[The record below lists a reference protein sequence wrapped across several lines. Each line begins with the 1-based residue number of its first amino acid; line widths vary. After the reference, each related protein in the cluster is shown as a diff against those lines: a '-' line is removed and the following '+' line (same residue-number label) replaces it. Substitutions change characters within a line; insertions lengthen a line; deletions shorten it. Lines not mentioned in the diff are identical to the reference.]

1 MGMRVTTGMAMNT
14 YRYNL
19 QLSTSNKTNS
29 MNKVLSHRQFDSF
42 SANPSSAL
50 QAWRVR
56 RAMADNASYQKNN
69 NDTYSRFSI
78 ASATMGLIKTELEK
92 AGTEADIR
100 GSSDSTASA
109 RIELGKI
116 LKDTGDSVIQAMN
129 SAKYGD
135 HFVFSGDDEMNAP
148 FSWDGDKLLYRGVN
162 VNAGLVANPAD
173 PKNIPSWAKD
183 EDGNVVGLRQEAD
196 LPAGMPESSEDAGE
210 QAWIDYYKADKAA
223 LEDGTARP
231 TIPAAPAPDWA
242 KDENGN
248 QITLELENKVPEG
261 MPTSSTND
269 VEQAWI
275 DYFTDQK
282 KAADDPNYTAVY
294 PKPSDPPGAAWG
306 EPDKYGVPEKAKDV
320 DETHDAYNRAWAA
333 YYLDQADVQ
342 RLEKLN
348 GAYENVDLGMGLQ
361 EDENG
366 KLIDGT
372 AFDRSLPGIQM
383 LGYGID
389 QDGDP
394 KNIVMIMRRLGEI
407 FSGCDSETGVFSK
420 NEEENK
426 ALREEADRLMNK
438 LKDATKNTNRAY
450 TDIDTKAHYLKEN
463 QSRLKMQGD
472 YLQEERAN
480 LEDVDLA
487 DAITEFSWDYYCY
500 SAALKVGTQLLSQSL
515 IDYMN

>member
-210 QAWIDYYKADKAA
+210 QAWIDY
-223 LEDGTARP
+223 
-231 TIPAAPAPDWA
+231 
-242 KDENGN
+242 
-248 QITLELENKVPEG
+248 
-261 MPTSSTND
+261 
-269 VEQAWI
+269 
-275 DYFTDQK
+275 FTDQK

-306 EPDKYGVPEKAKDV
+306 EPDKYGVPEAAKDV

-372 AFDRSLPGIQM
+372 AFVRSLPGIQM

-438 LKDATKNTNRAY
+438 LKDATNNTNRAY

>member
-210 QAWIDYYKADKAA
+210 QAWIDY
-223 LEDGTARP
+223 
-231 TIPAAPAPDWA
+231 
-242 KDENGN
+242 
-248 QITLELENKVPEG
+248 
-261 MPTSSTND
+261 
-269 VEQAWI
+269 
-275 DYFTDQK
+275 FTDQK

-306 EPDKYGVPEKAKDV
+306 EPDKYGVPEAAKDV

-438 LKDATKNTNRAY
+438 LKDATNNTNRAY

>member
-210 QAWIDYYKADKAA
+210 QAWIDY
-223 LEDGTARP
+223 
-231 TIPAAPAPDWA
+231 
-242 KDENGN
+242 
-248 QITLELENKVPEG
+248 
-261 MPTSSTND
+261 
-269 VEQAWI
+269 
-275 DYFTDQK
+275 FTDQK

-438 LKDATKNTNRAY
+438 LKDATNNTNRAY

>member
-196 LPAGMPESSEDAGE
+196 LPAGMPESSEDPNE
-210 QAWIDYYKADKAA
+210 QAWIEYYKDQKKVKEDPAYTPVTTKPTSAVPSWAQDPADQTGQTAIELK
-223 LEDGTARP
+223 LED
-231 TIPAAPAPDWA
+231 
-242 KDENGN
+242 
-248 QITLELENKVPEG
+248 KVPEG

-275 DYFTDQK
+275 DYYNGL
-282 KAADDPNYTAVY
+282 KAGNPVI
-294 PKPSDPPGAAWG
+294 KPSDPPGAAWG
-306 EPDKYGVPEKAKDV
+306 EPDKYGVPEAAKDV

-438 LKDATKNTNRAY
+438 LKDATNNTNRAY

-487 DAITEFSWDYYCY
+487 DALTEFSWDYYCY